1 MRYLIIGADAAGLS
15 AASQIRRRDK
25 EGEIVILEM
34 GKWVSYGLCGLPYY
48 LSGEVK
54 NIEDLL
60 SVPKEKFEKTRN
72 VQIKLFHKAISIDR
86 GRKVVVAQ
94 KVDTGE
100 KIEFP
105 YDKLIITT
113 GAEPIRP
120 SSIKGIDLEGIYTL
134 HSLDEGVM
142 IRNELQSDA
151 VKNVVLVGAGY
162 VNLEVAEAVLKYG
175 KKPLVVEMLDRILK
189 NFDVDVSSQVKEYL
203 EGKGIKFALS
213 SAVEEFRGENGRV
226 KSVIAGGK
234 EYPADLV
241 ILSIGVKPRSELA
254 KEAGLD
260 LNPDG
265 GIKVDCE
272 MRTSDPDIFAAGD
285 CVSLKN
291 LLTGKPMFVPLVD
304 IANKTGVVA
313 GDVAAG
319 GSFKFPGVLGTQSS
333 ELFDMIVTKTGL
345 SEEEAKAEGF
355 NIGSVLIKAN
365 NCAHYMP
372 DHKPIWIKLVFEKPS
387 GRILGSQAIG
397 YERTERVNA
406 IAAMAITQGMRIQDL
421 LFVDFDYTP
430 RLSPVWEPIQ
440 QACRV
445 AMKQLM

>member
-25 EGEIVILEM
+25 EGEIIVLEM

-54 NIEDLL
+54 NIEDLV
-60 SVPKEKFEKTRN
+60 SVPKEKFEKSRN
-72 VQIKLFHKAISIDR
+72 VQIKLFHKAVKIER
-86 GRKVVVAQ
+86 NRKIVIAE
-94 KVDTGE
+94 KTDTGE
-100 KIEFP
+100 KVEFP

-113 GAEPIRP
+113 GAEPVKP
-120 SSIKGIDLEGIYTL
+120 PSIKGIDLEGIYTL
-134 HSLDEGVM
+134 HSLDEGVL
-142 IRNELQSDA
+142 IRNELESEK

-175 KKPLVVEMLDRILK
+175 KNVVVVEMLPRIMK
-189 NFDVDVSSQVKEYL
+189 NFDIDVSEMVKDYL
-203 EGKGIKFALS
+203 EDKGIKFALS
-213 SAVEEFRGENGRV
+213 SPVEEFKGNGRV
-226 KSVIAGGK
+226 RSVLAGGK

-241 ILSIGVKPRSELA
+241 ILSIGVKPRSDLA
-254 KEAGLD
+254 RDAGIE

-285 CVSLKN
+285 CVSIKN
-291 LLTGKPMFVPLVD
+291 LITGKPMFVPLGD

-319 GSFKFPGVLGTQSS
+319 GNFRFPGTIGTQSS
-333 ELFDMIVTKTGL
+333 KLFDMVVAKTGL
-345 SEEEAKAEGF
+345 SEEEAKSEGF
-355 NIGSVLIKAN
+355 NVGSVLIKAN
-365 NCAHYMP
+365 NAAHYMP
-372 DHKPIWIKLVFEKPS
+372 EHRPIWIKLVFEKPS
-387 GRILGSQAIG
+387 GRILGSQSIG
-397 YERTERVNA
+397 FERTERVNA
-406 IAAMAITQGMRIQDL
+406 IAAMAITQGLRIQDL

-445 AMKQLM
+445 ALKQL